1 MDTNITTI
9 EKPWEHLE
17 GLIAQQDAE
26 QIRSFLDSINPAD
39 TALAISRI
47 DDGLVNDLM
56 VLLSPGDAAELI
68 EDLSDTQAAEIMED
82 LDPSQ
87 AAAIFEELDSD
98 HVVDILGEMDTRD
111 ADAIIGHMT
120 PEDAEEA
127 RQFLTYDEDTAGGL
141 MISEFLDYRSSQT
154 VHDVLEDLQTNREKY
169 AEYDVQYIY
178 ITDSAGQLEGVLR
191 MRDLLFPQ
199 RSTALGKLMIRNP
212 YKIIATAPLDEL
224 RNFFEEH
231 SLFGAPVV
239 DQDNRLVGIV
249 LPEAVED
256 ARQKKS
262 VNQFLGLS
270 GIIGGEEFRSMPV
283 GVRAGRRF
291 SWLSLNIIL
300 NILAASIIAIYQD
313 TIAAVIA
320 LAVVLPI
327 VSDMS
332 GNSGQQAAAVSMRE
346 LTLGLLRPH
355 ELGRV
360 VMKESSVGILNGIGL
375 GLLLGGLVYFWQGNL
390 VLGLVIGL
398 ALALNTLL
406 SVLVGGLTPL
416 FLKMLKLDPALVT
429 GALITTITD
438 MGGFFLVLSFA
449 TLVLDKL

>member
-1 MDTNITTI
+1 MENQQT

-17 GLIAQQDAE
+17 ELITAKDAD
-26 QIRSFLDSINPAD
+26 QIRAFLDSTNPAD

-47 DDGLVNDLM
+47 DDDLVNELM
-56 VLLSPGDAAELI
+56 ALLSPDDAAELI

-82 LDPSQ
+82 LEPSQ
-87 AAAIFEELDSD
+87 AAAILEELDSD
-98 HVVDILGEMDTRD
+98 HVVDILGEMDSDD
-111 ADAIIGHMT
+111 ANAIIGQMN

-141 MISEFLDYRSSQT
+141 MISEFLDYRSNQT
-154 VHDVLEDLQTNREKY
+154 VQDVLDDLQTNREEY

-199 RSTALGKLMIRNP
+199 RSTTLAKLMIRNP
-212 YKIIATAPLDEL
+212 YKITATAPLDEL

-231 SLFGAPVV
+231 NLFGAPVV
-239 DQDNRLVGIV
+239 DPNNRLVGIV
-249 LPEAVED
+249 MPEAVED

-270 GIIGGEEFRSMPV
+270 GIIGGEEFRSMPL
-283 GVRAGRRF
+283 GIRAGRRF
-291 SWLSLNIIL
+291 SWLSLNIFL
-300 NILAASIIAIYQD
+300 NIIAASIIAMYQD
-313 TIAAVIA
+313 TIATVIA
-320 LAVVLPI
+320 LAVFLPI

-355 ELGRV
+355 EIGRV
-360 VMKESSVGILNGIGL
+360 IVKESSVGVLNGIGL
-375 GLLLGGLVYFWQGNL
+375 GILLGGLAYIWQDSL
-390 VLGLVIGL
+390 MLGIVIGL
-398 ALALNTLL
+398 ALAINTVL

>member
-1 MDTNITTI
+1 MEIQQT

-17 GLIAQQDAE
+17 ELITAKDDAR
-26 QIRSFLDSINPAD
+26 IRSFLDNTNPAD
-39 TALAISRI
+39 TALAVSRI
-47 DDGLVNDLM
+47 NDDLVNELM
-56 VLLSPGDAAELI
+56 ILLNPEDAAELI
-68 EDLSDTQAAEIMED
+68 EDLSDTQAAEIIEEM
-82 LDPSQ
+82 DPSQ
-87 AAAIFEELDSD
+87 AAAILEELDSD
-98 HVVDILGEMDTRD
+98 HVVDILGEMDSDD
-111 ADAIIGHMT
+111 ADAIIGKMN

-141 MISEFLDYRSSQT
+141 MISEFLDYRSNQT
-154 VHDVLEDLQTNREKY
+154 VQDVLDDLQTNREKY

-178 ITDSAGQLEGVLR
+178 ITDNAGHLEGVLR

-199 RSTALGKLMIRNP
+199 RSTTLGKLMIRNP
-212 YKIIATAPLDEL
+212 YKIIVTAPLDEL

-231 SLFGAPVV
+231 NLFGAPVV
-239 DQDNRLVGIV
+239 DPNNRLVGIV
-249 LPEAVED
+249 MPEAVED

-270 GIIGGEEFRSMPV
+270 GIIGGEEFRSMPL

-291 SWLSLNIIL
+291 SWLSLNIFL
-300 NILAASIIAIYQD
+300 NILAASIIALYQD

-320 LAVVLPI
+320 LAVFLPI

-360 VMKESSVGILNGIGL
+360 IMKESSVGILNGIGL

-390 VLGLVIGL
+390 VLGMVIGL

-416 FLKMLKLDPALVT
+416 LLKMLKLDPALVT

-449 TLVLDKL
+449 TIVLDKL

>member
-1 MDTNITTI
+1 METQQT

-17 GLIAQQDAE
+17 EMIAAKDAD
-26 QIRSFLDSINPAD
+26 QIRFFLDNTNPAD
-39 TALAISRI
+39 TALAVSRI
-47 DDGLVNDLM
+47 SDDLVNELM
-56 VLLSPGDAAELI
+56 ILLNPEDAAELI
-68 EDLSDTQAAEIMED
+68 EDLSDTQAAEIIEEME
-82 LDPSQ
+82 PSQ
-87 AAAIFEELDSD
+87 AAAILEELDSD
-98 HVVDILGEMDTRD
+98 HVVDILGEMDADD
-111 ADAIIGHMT
+111 ADAIIDQMN

-141 MISEFLDYRSSQT
+141 MISEFLDYRSNQT
-154 VHDVLEDLQTNREKY
+154 VQDVLDDLQNNREEY
-169 AEYDVQYIY
+169 AKYDVQYIY
-178 ITDSAGQLEGVLR
+178 ITDHAGQLEGVLR

-199 RSTALGKLMIRNP
+199 RTTTLGQLMIRNP
-212 YKIIATAPLDEL
+212 YKIIVTAPLDEL

-231 SLFGAPVV
+231 NLFGAPVV
-239 DQDNRLVGIV
+239 DPDNRLVGIV
-249 LPEAVED
+249 MPEAVEE

-283 GVRAGRRF
+283 VARAGRRF
-291 SWLSLNIIL
+291 SWLSMNIFLNII
-300 NILAASIIAIYQD
+300 AASVIALYQD

-320 LAVVLPI
+320 LAVLLPI

-332 GNSGQQAAAVSMRE
+332 GNSGQQAAAVSLRE

-360 VMKESSVGILNGIGL
+360 IVKESGVGILNGMGL
-375 GLLLGGLVYFWQGNL
+375 GLLLGGLVYLWQGNL
-390 VLGLVIGL
+390 ALGIVIGL

-416 FLKMLKLDPALVT
+416 LLKRLKLDPALVT

-438 MGGFFLVLSFA
+438 MAGFFLVLSFA
-449 TLVLDKL
+449 TIALDKL

>member
-1 MDTNITTI
+1 MDIQQT
-9 EKPWEHLE
+9 EKPWEYLE
-17 GLIAQQDAE
+17 ELIAAKDAAR
-26 QIRSFLDSINPAD
+26 IRSFLDSTNPAD

-47 DDGLVNDLM
+47 DDDLVNDLM
-56 VLLSPGDAAELI
+56 ILLSPEDAAELI
-68 EDLSDTQAAEIMED
+68 EDLPDTQAAEIMED
-82 LDPSQ
+82 LEPSQ

-98 HVVDILGEMDTRD
+98 HVVDILGEMDDDD
-111 ADAIIGHMT
+111 ANAIIGQMNA
-120 PEDAEEA
+120 EDAEEA

-141 MISEFLDYRSSQT
+141 MISEFLDYRSNQT
-154 VHDVLEDLQTNREKY
+154 VQDVLDDLQANREEY

-178 ITDSAGQLEGVLR
+178 ITDNTGQLEGVLR

-199 RSTALGKLMIRNP
+199 RLTTLGKLMIRNP
-212 YKIIATAPLDEL
+212 YKIIVTAPLDEL

-231 SLFGAPVV
+231 NLFGAPVV

-256 ARQKKS
+256 AKQKKS

-270 GIIGGEEFRSMPV
+270 GIIGGEEFRSMPLA
-283 GVRAGRRF
+283 VRAGRRF
-291 SWLSLNIIL
+291 SWLSLNIFL
-300 NILAASIIAIYQD
+300 NIIAASIIALYQD

-320 LAVVLPI
+320 LAVFLPI

-360 VMKESSVGILNGIGL
+360 IIKESSVGILNGIGL

-390 VLGLVIGL
+390 VLGMVIGL
-398 ALALNTLL
+398 ALALNTVL

-416 FLKMLKLDPALVT
+416 LLKMLKLDPALVT

-449 TLVLDKL
+449 TIVLDKL

>member
-1 MDTNITTI
+1 MDMKTI

-17 GLIAQQDAE
+17 ELIAKQDAE
-26 QIRSFLDSINPAD
+26 QIRSFFDSINPAD

-47 DDGLVNDLM
+47 DDDLVNELM
-56 VLLSPGDAAELI
+56 ALLSPGDAAELI

-82 LDPSQ
+82 LEPSQ
-87 AAAIFEELDSD
+87 AAAIFVELDSD
-98 HVVDILGEMDTRD
+98 HVVDILGAMDTQD
-111 ADAIIGHMT
+111 VDAIIDHMT

-154 VHDVLEDLQTNREKY
+154 VQDVLDDLQTNREKY

-178 ITDSAGQLEGVLR
+178 ITDSARQLEGVLR
-191 MRDLLFPQ
+191 MRDLLFPL
-199 RSTALGKLMIRNP
+199 RSTALGELMIRNP

-256 ARQKKS
+256 AKQKKS
-262 VNQFLGLS
+262 VNQFLGFS
-270 GIIGGEEFRSMPV
+270 GIIGGEEFRSMSV

-291 SWLSLNIIL
+291 TWLSLNIIL

-313 TIAAVIA
+313 TISAVIA
-320 LAVVLPI
+320 LAVFLPI

-438 MGGFFLVLSFA
+438 ISGFFLVLSFA
-449 TLVLDKL
+449 TLVLSKL

>member
-1 MDTNITTI
+1 MENQKTD
-9 EKPWEHLE
+9 KPWKQLE
-17 GLIAQQDAE
+17 ELIATKDAD
-26 QIRSFLDSINPAD
+26 QIRLFLDSINPAD

-47 DDGLVNDLM
+47 DDDLVNELM
-56 VLLSPGDAAELI
+56 VLLSPEDAAEII

-82 LDPSQ
+82 LEPSQ

-98 HVVDILGEMDTRD
+98 HVVDILGEMDSDD
-111 ADAIIGHMT
+111 ADAIIGRMN

-127 RQFLTYDEDTAGGL
+127 RQFLNYDEDTAGGL
-141 MISEFLDYRSSQT
+141 MISEFLDYRST
-154 VHDVLEDLQTNREKY
+154 WTIRDVLEDLQINSEKY
-169 AEYDVQYIY
+169 SEYNVQYIY
-178 ITDSAGQLEGVLR
+178 VTDSEHRLEGVLR
-191 MRDLLFPQ
+191 MRDLLFPR
-199 RSTALGKLMIRNP
+199 RSMELEKLMIRNP
-212 YKIIATAPLDEL
+212 YKIIATATLDDL

-231 SLFGAPVV
+231 NLFGAPVV
-239 DQDNRLVGIV
+239 DHDNRLVGIV
-249 LPEAVED
+249 LPEAVKD

-270 GIIGGEEFRSMPV
+270 GIIGGEEFRSMPA

-291 SWLSLNIIL
+291 SWLSLNIFL
-300 NILAASIIAIYQD
+300 NIIAASIIAMYQD

-320 LAVVLPI
+320 LAVFLPI

-355 ELGRV
+355 EIGRV
-360 VMKESSVGILNGIGL
+360 IAKESSVGVLNGIGL
-375 GLLLGGLVYFWQGNL
+375 GLLLGGVAYIWQGSL
-390 VLGLVIGL
+390 MLGMVIGL
-398 ALALNTLL
+398 ALAINTLL
-406 SVLVGGLTPL
+406 SVLVGGLTPM
-416 FLKMLKLDPALVT
+416 FLKILKLDPALVT

-449 TLVLDKL
+449 TIVLDKL